1 MFTDPQSVTVNSVAK
16 SMPRVESDGKK
27 SVYLSADGNFKMTIS
42 HQAVAGDRIR
52 SMVRVDQRAI
62 VADPL
67 TSVNDYETLSFYF
80 VIDRPNVGFSATEVN
95 YLVAGLEGWL
105 DSTAVGK
112 LFGNES

>member
-1 MFTDPQSVTVNSVAK
+1 MFADPQSVTVNAVAK

-27 SVYLSADGNFKMTIS
+27 SVYLSADGTFKMTIS
-42 HQAVAGDRIR
+42 HQNVAGGRIR

-67 TSVNDYETLSFYF
+67 TAVNDYELLSFYF
-80 VIDRPNVGFSATEVN
+80 VIDRPDVGFSATEVN